1 MAAIE
6 LTDALIRLQ
15 KRSDT
20 AWVREVQDR
29 RRRPSAE
36 GGWSEDAHAEGT
48 AAFKA
53 WGHQVDVVH
62 EAVEAWATESGQR
75 RIDIEGR
82 LKAGYAAVR
91 TPRSGPEVPPRCGK
105 W

>member
-6 LTDALIRLQ
+6 LTDALIRLP

-36 GGWSEDAHAEGT
+36 GGWSVYAHAEGT

-75 RIDIEGR
+75 HRGAPEG
-82 LKAGYAAVR
+82 GVR
-91 TPRSGPEVPPRCGK
+91 GGK
-105 W
+105 NPQVWP